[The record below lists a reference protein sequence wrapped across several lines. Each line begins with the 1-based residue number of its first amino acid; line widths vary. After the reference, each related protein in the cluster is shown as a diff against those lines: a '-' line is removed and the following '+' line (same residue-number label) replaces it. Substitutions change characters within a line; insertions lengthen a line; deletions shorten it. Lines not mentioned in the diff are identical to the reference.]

1 VQILT
6 LEVSVNYKLLIT
18 TLIGAIKAVET
29 LMPESPGKEKFDVAI
44 SMVEGVV
51 GELTDLLPALQ
62 LVATTVVAGLKA
74 AGVFKSNVAAKT

>member
-1 VQILT
+1 M
-6 LEVSVNYKLLIT
+6 NYKLLIT